1 MLCEADNCTGE
12 FQPVKLKPVP
22 LTATFETVTS
32 VFPVFVNV
40 TFCETVLPVVT
51 VPKPKLGGPTEIAS
65 FALATSPVT
74 GSCAVASAVFV
85 NTETDPVNV
94 PGAFGVNCTVSVLL
108 VPGFSSVEPEN
119 PLILKPA
126 PLAMTPV
133 TVKAALPVF
142 ESCKVCEAC
151 TPTIAEEKLT
161 LEGVTSSRG
170 ASVKAGVLPIIG
182 DVAQPV
188 EKGIIA
194 AAIAS
199 IKASCQLARCL
210 PASANRRDHPTCF
223 THISGYSQFQPG
235 ISL

>member
-1 MLCEADNCTGE
+1 MLCELANCTGE
-12 FQPVKLKPVP
+12 LQPVKLKPVP
-22 LTATFETVTS
+22 FTLTLETVTS
-32 VFPVFVNV
+32 VFPVFVKV
-40 TFCETVLPVVT
+40 TFCETVLPAVT
-51 VPKPKLGGPTEIAS
+51 VPKLKLEGPTEIAS

-74 GSCAVASAVFV
+74 GSSVEAAAVFV
-85 NTETDPVNV
+85 NTETDPANV
-94 PGAFGVNCTVSVLL
+94 PATFGVNCTVSVLL

-133 TVKAALPVF
+133 TVKAASPVF
-142 ESCKVCEAC
+142 ESFKVCEAC

-182 DVAQPV
+182 DVAQPI

-194 AAIAS
+194 TAIAS
-199 IKASCQLARCL
+199 IKTSCQLTRCL
-210 PASANRRDHPTCF
+210 PASANRRAHPT
-223 THISGYSQFQPG
+223 S
-235 ISL
+235 

>member
-1 MLCEADNCTGE
+1 MLCEAANCTGE
-12 FQPVKLKPVP
+12 LQPDKLKPVP
-22 LTATFETVTS
+22 LTATFETATS
-32 VFPVFVNV
+32 AFPVF
-40 TFCETVLPVVT
+40 FPAPLSSAVLPAVT
-51 VPKPKLGGPTEIAS
+51 VPKLKLEGPTEIAS
-65 FALATSPVT
+65 FALATSRVPGSAAVT
-74 GSCAVASAVFV
+74 AAVFV

-94 PGAFGVNCTVSVLL
+94 PAAFGVNCTVRLLL